1 MSKDAK
7 PAGFTLI
14 ELILVMALLGTLMA
28 LSAPSLS
35 RSLRDRNLR
44 QEATRFLALTEFA
57 RSEAVSRGIP
67 MIVWIDAATNRFGAE
82 AKAGFEDPAENPR
95 AFALNADVQFAPL
108 ERNLGQR
115 ESVVVEFAPD
125 GTLLPASVESLSL
138 TDRFDGT
145 AFIQRT
151 RDGWGYELSKE
162 VQ

>member
-1 MSKDAK
+1 MSKNAK
-7 PAGFTLI
+7 RAGFTLI

-57 RSEAVSRGIP
+57 RSEAVSRGVP
-67 MIVWIDAATNRFGAE
+67 MIVWIDSTTHRFGAE
-82 AKAGFEDPAENPR
+82 PKAGFDDPTENPR
-95 AFALNADVQFAPL
+95 EFALNPDVEFAPL
-108 ERNLGQR
+108 ERNLGER

-125 GTLLPASVESLSL
+125 GTLQPASVPSVSL
-138 TDRFDGT
+138 TDRFDAT
-145 AFIQRT
+145 AMIQRT
-151 RDGWGYELSKE
+151 RDGWGYEISKE